1 MLGDNLMLNRKGP
14 ILIIHF
20 TVIVAYY
27 DTRYPEKGSSID
39 MMVFSTNP
47 KTVINLCVLPS
58 ARYSLASYRTG
69 HPEVLQP
76 EAH

>member
-1 MLGDNLMLNRKGP
+1 MLNRKKTNTKNN
-14 ILIIHF
+14 IIQF
-20 TVIVAYY
+20 MFIAYY
-27 DTRYPEKGSSID
+27 DTRYPEKGSIMD
-39 MMVFSTNP
+39 MVVFSTNP
-47 KTVINLCVLPS
+47 KTVIDLCVLPS